1 MEPIR
6 IVCDIVTIIFM
17 EDISSLYAPSTPNAE
32 VSKVSLML
40 HTLMLITLIQT
51 KQTITTCIMNLS
63 FTIVHASE
71 LNDEYVNI

>member
-17 EDISSLYAPSTPNAE
+17 EDISSLFAPSTPNAE

-51 KQTITTCIMNLS
+51 QQTVTTCIMNLS
-63 FTIVHASE
+63 FTNVHASE
-71 LNDEYVNI
+71 LHDGYVNI